1 MKRIL
6 LVHSLKGT
14 FWPHS
19 SATFREP
26 KRYPWGLPE
35 THLSWN
41 WKPALRSDK
50 GRLHNLLVFYPR
62 TSLCTCR
69 WAFPMCTVLFGALP
83 CCLQPSLLS
92 KISSELYCFLNEY
105 KLENNKGFRV
115 LKKKKKKEKKERR
128 HRELRDDLETRL
140 QNGRQNRGHQQR
152 CLPQ

>member
-41 WKPALRSDK
+41 WKPALRSGK
-50 GRLHNLLVFYPR
+50 GRLHNLLSVLPTHF
-62 TSLCTCR
+62 
-69 WAFPMCTVLFGALP
+69 TVYLQVGLPYVHGALP

-128 HRELRDDLETRL
+128 HWELRDDLETRL

-152 CLPQ
+152 YLAQ